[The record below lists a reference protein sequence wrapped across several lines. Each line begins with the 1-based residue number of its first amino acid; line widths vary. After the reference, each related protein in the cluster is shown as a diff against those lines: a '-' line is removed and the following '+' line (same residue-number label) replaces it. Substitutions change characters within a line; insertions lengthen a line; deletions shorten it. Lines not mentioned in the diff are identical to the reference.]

1 MEIEKLFEELK
12 SDYAELRRT
21 VEQKAKEAATGAVDP
36 LIESKLAR
44 INEAINLKEATRDSL
59 LTEIQARMG
68 RLEKAGGDDPK
79 VAADFAA
86 RHGQFNR
93 ERRSNAVAGGRTD
106 ITDASADEYRAYTQA
121 FNQLL
126 RKSTVG
132 RLSPDEQRAMSV
144 GSDPDGGHTVTPDL
158 SGRIVSRIFEL
169 SPIRQFAFIETI
181 GTDAL
186 EGENETD
193 DASAGWVSE
202 TGARSD
208 SNNPT
213 IGKYRIV
220 AHEMYAQPKSSQK
233 LLEDSNRDVPGWL
246 QARTSDKFARVEAA
260 AFATGTGAGQPR
272 GFASYSTNTTSDT
285 SRAWGVFEHVASGT
299 SGTLGTDPN
308 GLQKLLQLVHKLNPN
323 YIPGARFF
331 MNRNTLATVRS
342 LTDASSAGKFVFVPS
357 FTAGMPDT
365 LMGYPVSVIV
375 DMADLAANSLSIAF
389 GDMRAAYTIVD
400 RVGMSLLIDPYTDKP
415 NVRFYMRRRVGGD
428 VVNFDALKF
437 IKAA

>member
-79 VAADFAA
+79 VAAEFAA
-86 RHGQFNR
+86 RHGRFNL
-93 ERRSNAVAGGRTD
+93 ERRSSFGAGGRHVGD
-106 ITDASADEYRAYTQA
+106 VSADEYRAYTSA
-121 FNQLL
+121 FGSFL
-126 RKSTVG
+126 RKADVAKMT
-132 RLSPDEQRAMSV
+132 PDEQRAMSV
-144 GSDPDGGHTVTPDL
+144 GSDPDGGYTVTPDVT
-158 SGRIVSRIFEL
+158 GRVVSRIFEL
-169 SPIRQFAFIETI
+169 SPIRQHAFVETI

-193 DASAGWVSE
+193 DAAGGWVAE
-202 TGARSD
+202 TGTRSD
-208 SNNPT
+208 STNPT

-233 LLEDSNRDVPGWL
+233 LLEDSNRDIQAWL
-246 QARTSDKFARVEAA
+246 QKRTSDKFARLEAA
-260 AFATGTGAGQPR
+260 AFATGDGVGKAR
-272 GFASYSTNTTSDT
+272 GFASYTTNTTADT

-308 GLQKLLQLVHKLNPN
+308 GVQKLLALVHKLNPN

-365 LMGYPVSVIV
+365 LMGYPVTVIV
-375 DMADLAANSLSIAF
+375 EMADLAANSLSIAF
-389 GDMRAAYTIVD
+389 GDMNAAYTIVD